1 MRHLQSQQPANG
13 GQHIR
18 YREKRECN
26 ALNLLER
33 VQRRMLG
40 ELLITLRRTI
50 DCAMKNI
57 QWLRRLE
64 ADTRLYNAATIYT
77 WLVGMPNHM
86 LEGDLF
92 RAISGS
98 ARLIY
103 A

>member
-1 MRHLQSQQPANG
+1 MH
-13 GQHIR
+13 HI
-18 YREKRECN
+18 
-26 ALNLLER
+26 AM
-33 VQRRMLG
+33 QRMLG
-40 ELLITLRRTI
+40 ELLITLRRRI

-64 ADTRLYNAATIYT
+64 ADSRLYNAATIYT
-77 WLVGMPNHM
+77 WSLRRWLLGMPNHM

-92 RAISGS
+92 RAISGF